1 MITAGSLGLL
11 GQHLA
16 ALAGHGRVPLAVR
29 RICTRT
35 WACSPAPVGFN
46 DHANARGYRAIAATV
61 LNAVGDRSL

>member
-1 MITAGSLGLL
+1 M
-11 GQHLA
+11 
-16 ALAGHGRVPLAVR
+16 PLAVR
-29 RICTRT
+29 RICTLT